1 MAGLGSQFKGVVI
14 HTSEGTEAR
23 ASLDAQDHRQEAEMK
38 AGTWLTSLE
47 SSEAATDAGLRQE
60 QHPGTRIQMRKG
72 ECPSRHRGDSSSL
85 SLFKLAPS
93 LLHGYWLVWQSA
105 VR

>member
-1 MAGLGSQFKGVVI
+1 M
-14 HTSEGTEAR
+14 SEW
-23 ASLDAQDHRQEAEMK
+23 

-47 SSEAATDAGLRQE
+47 SSEAATDADLRQE

-85 SLFKLAPS
+85 SLFKQAPS

-105 VR
+105 AWEHHRPLSIELESEA